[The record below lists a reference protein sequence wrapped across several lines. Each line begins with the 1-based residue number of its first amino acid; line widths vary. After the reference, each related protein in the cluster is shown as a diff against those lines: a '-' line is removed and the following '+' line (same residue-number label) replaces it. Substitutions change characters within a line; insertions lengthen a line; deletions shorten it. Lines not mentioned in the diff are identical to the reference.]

1 MFELYKNSKR
11 FFDGNRIA
19 LLENGDEFFPQLLRR
34 INRAQKEIF
43 LETFILAQDRVGK
56 AVQKALIRAAKR
68 GVWVSVTADSYGSY
82 FLESD
87 YIKELTEAGVIY
99 QIFDP
104 QPSWFNAR
112 PKLFRRLHRKI
123 VIIDGRYVFIGG
135 INFCHEHMIEH
146 GPTAKQD
153 YTVEVEGPIVWTIR
167 QYCKTYVQAAD
178 DSHLGELL
186 QRARNP
192 PKVGKTTMSF
202 VARDNRLRRND
213 IEKAYLLGIRKAK
226 KRVYIA
232 NAYFFPS
239 FRMLRALRG
248 AAKRGVEVV
257 VILQGEPDIPLAL
270 RAARCLYDELT
281 VDGIKVYEYLE
292 RPLHAKI
299 ALIDD
304 DWSTIGS
311 SNLDPLSLALN
322 LEANVV
328 VLDSEFNSQLFDEM
342 KKLVAASRLIES
354 RWLSRRSRV
363 HLMKNFFSYHIMR
376 HWPWVAGWFP
386 AHAPVIREIRAR
398 AESEDKS
405 MHERAVQQKHPDA
418 SRVRKI
424 IKKRDYADLSEV

>member
-11 FFDGNRIA
+11 FFDGNKIS

-43 LETFILAQDRVGK
+43 IETFILEKDRVGT
-56 AVQKALIRAAKR
+56 ALQKALIRAAKR
-68 GVWVSVTADSYGSY
+68 GVWISITTDSYGSY
-82 FLESD
+82 FLESE
-87 YIKELTEAGVIY
+87 YIKELTEAGAVF

-123 VIIDGRYVFIGG
+123 VVVDGRYAFIGG
-135 INFCHEHMIEH
+135 INFSHEHMIEH

-153 YTVEVEGPIVWTIR
+153 YTAEIEGPVVWTIR
-167 QYCKTYVQAAD
+167 QYCKAYVRTAN

-186 QRARNP
+186 QHARNP
-192 PKVGKTTMSF
+192 PKVGKAAMSF

-270 RAARCLYDELT
+270 RAARCLYDKLT

-328 VLDSEFNSQLFDEM
+328 VLDSDFNGQLFREM

-354 RWLSRRSRV
+354 RWLSGRSRI

-376 HWPWVAGWFP
+376 HWPSVAGWFP
-386 AHAPVIREIRAR
+386 AHAPVMRELKAR
-398 AESEDKS
+398 RSLEDKS
-405 MHERAVQQKHPDA
+405 VHERIPLREKEDVKK
-418 SRVRKI
+418 V
-424 IKKRDYADLSEV
+424 IKSDYADLSEV

>member
-11 FFDGNRIA
+11 LLDGNKIM
-19 LLENGDEFFPQLLRR
+19 LLENGDAFFPQLMRR

-43 LETFILAQDRVGK
+43 LETFILAQDRVGNSL
-56 AVQKALIRAAKR
+56 QKALIRAARR
-68 GVWVSVTADSYGSY
+68 GVWVSITADSYGSH
-82 FLESD
+82 FLEGD
-87 YIKELTEAGVIY
+87 YIKQLTEAGVVF

-104 QPSWFNAR
+104 QPSWLSGR

-123 VIIDGRYVFIGG
+123 VVIDGRYAFIGG
-135 INFCHEHMIEH
+135 INFCHEHMLEH

-153 YTVEVEGPIVWTIR
+153 YTAEIEGPIVWTIR
-167 QYCKTYVQAAD
+167 QYCKTYVDASD
-178 DSHLGELL
+178 DSHLGELA
-186 QRARNP
+186 RSARNS
-192 PKVGKTTMSF
+192 PKVGDATIAF

-226 KRVYIA
+226 KRVFIA

-239 FRMLRALRG
+239 FRMLRALRA

-281 VDGIKVYEYLE
+281 TDGIKVYEYLE

-304 DWSTIGS
+304 EWSTIGS

-328 VLDSEFNSQLFDEM
+328 VLNSQFNSELHAEM
-342 KKLVAASRLIES
+342 KKLLAASRLIES
-354 RWLSRRSRV
+354 RWLSRRSRI
-363 HLMKNFFSYHIMR
+363 HLIKNFFSYHIMR

-386 AHAPVIREIRAR
+386 AHMPVIREITAR
-398 AESEDKS
+398 ADSENKS
-405 MHERAVQQKHPDA
+405 MQERVVQQKQPSK

-424 IKKRDYADLSEV
+424 IKKRDYANLSEV